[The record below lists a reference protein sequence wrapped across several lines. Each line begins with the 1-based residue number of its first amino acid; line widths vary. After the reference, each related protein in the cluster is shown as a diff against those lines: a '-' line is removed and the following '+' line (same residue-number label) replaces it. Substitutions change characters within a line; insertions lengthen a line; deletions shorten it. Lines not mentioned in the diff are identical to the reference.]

1 MSWQIA
7 IDGPAAS
14 GKSTVAKIIA
24 SKLHFEYIDTGA
36 MYRAVALKAT
46 RLNVNLDDESEF
58 GFVDDTSIDF
68 INNHIYLDSEDVSL
82 EIRNPEMSNKASY
95 VSRYG
100 IVRRRLVALQQELAS
115 SKNIIM
121 DGRDIGTVVLPNANL
136 KIYLVA
142 SSRVRAER
150 RMKERLEKGM
160 DTPSLEETIKEIE
173 ARDYQDSHR
182 EISPLKQADDAI
194 YLDTSE
200 LSVSE
205 VVEEITNLVLKRGYS
220 MEDLEKNVKEEQKE
234 SVEETK
240 VEEVAAPEVKAEEAC
255 EECEAPVE
263 EAKAEEATSE
273 NEESAEETPVEE
285 GDLSLEE
292 NASEEQQ
299 EGEEPK
305 YKEMQLVKG
314 TVIEV
319 QEAQPEKKLG
329 KDKVIKAKE
338 ERVLIELPG
347 GQEGYLFRKDTAGI
361 QDDEDLFDIFIEGDE
376 VEVVIKKIFPDG
388 GKFIFSTILVEK
400 RKELEEFE
408 KVVNERPILKA
419 KVIKQVSDFG
429 LLMKYEDFTC
439 LLPTQL
445 CATPKED
452 FDKLIGKELEV
463 LPIRV
468 DLSRIRIIV
477 SETHA
482 LAKKEKAAKKE
493 FLSKVEVGQVYDG
506 VVKNIES
513 YGAFIELGEGVE
525 GLLHISEV
533 DHKHVSKIE
542 KVLKPGDTVKVQ
554 VIKVEKDHIGLSR
567 KALLPNYWADYFEG
581 KELGDVVTGTITSIN
596 EYGINVNLAPEVEG
610 FIPKSEFSW
619 EKNLKLENAV
629 KVGDEISGKLT
640 EIAFAKKRIIIS
652 VKQMSENPWSE
663 DKVHEGDVVDVT
675 VTEVLENGYNVSY
688 NGLNGYMAKGALS
701 KSVDPETIVA
711 GSQLKT
717 KVRVFDANKQ
727 RFIVSMR
734 DAEEPQ
740 PREEKTFNK
749 YVKSQDKMTNTFGD
763 YIANMKK

>member
-14 GKSTVAKIIA
+14 GKSTVAKILA
-24 SKLHFEYIDTGA
+24 KELHFEYIDTGA

-46 RLNVNLDDESEF
+46 RLNVNLEDESEF
-58 GFVDDTSIDF
+58 TFVEDTMIDF
-68 INNHIYLDSEDVSL
+68 IDNRIYLDSEDVSN

-100 IVRRRLVALQQELAS
+100 IVRRRLVYLQQEMAK

-136 KIYLVA
+136 KIYMVA
-142 SSRVRAER
+142 SSKVRAER
-150 RMKERLEKGM
+150 RMKERLDKGM
-160 DTPSLEETIKEIE
+160 DSPSLEETIKEIE

-182 EISPLKQADDAI
+182 ENSPLKQADDAI

-200 LSVSE
+200 LNVSE
-205 VVEEITNLVLKRGYS
+205 VVKEITNLVLRRGYS
-220 MEDLEKNVKEEQKE
+220 MEDLEKNVNEEQKE

-240 VEEVAAPEVKAEEAC
+240 EAEEVKAEEAPK
-255 EECEAPVE
+255 EEAAPEVAETEETPKEE
-263 EAKAEEATSE
+263 EAKDEEVEISE
-273 NEESAEETPVEE
+273 ADLQVEEPADEETK
-285 GDLSLEE
+285 
-292 NASEEQQ
+292 

-347 GQEGYLFRKDTAGI
+347 GQEGYLFRKDTFGI
-361 QDDEDLFDIFIEGDE
+361 QDDEDLFDIFVEGDE
-376 VEVVIKKIFPDG
+376 IEVVIKKIFPDG

-400 RKELEEFE
+400 RKELVEFE
-408 KVVNERPILKA
+408 KVVAERPILKA

-429 LLMKYEDFTC
+429 LLLKYEDFTC
-439 LLPTQL
+439 LLPTKL
-445 CATPKED
+445 CATPKEE
-452 FDKLIGKELEV
+452 FESLIGKELEV

-482 LAKKEKAAKKE
+482 ITKKEKAAKKE

-513 YGAFIELGEGVE
+513 YGAFIELGDGVE

-533 DHKHVSKIE
+533 DHNRISKVE

-554 VIKVEKDHIGLSR
+554 VINVEKDHIGLSR
-567 KALLPNYWADYFEG
+567 KALLPNHWADYFEG
-581 KELGDVVTGTITSIN
+581 KEIGDVVTGTVTSIN
-596 EYGINVNLAPEVEG
+596 EHGINVALAEEIEG
-610 FIPKSEFSW
+610 FIPKSEYSW
-619 EKNLKLENAV
+619 EKNVKLEDAV

-640 EIAFAKKRIIIS
+640 EVVHSKKRIIIS
-652 VKQMSENPWSE
+652 VKQMSENPWTE
-663 DKVHEGDVVDVT
+663 DKVHEGDVIDVT
-675 VTEVLENGYNVSY
+675 ITEVLENGFNVAY
-688 NGLNGYMAKGALS
+688 EGLNGYMAKGALS
-701 KSVDPETIVA
+701 KSVEPDSVVA
-711 GSQLKT
+711 GTVLKV
-717 KVRVFDANKQ
+717 KVRVFDPNKQ

-740 PREEKTFNK
+740 QREEKSHNK

>member
-24 SKLHFEYIDTGA
+24 KELHFEYIDTGA
-36 MYRAVALKAT
+36 MYRAIALKAT
-46 RLNVNLDDESEF
+46 RLNVNLEDENEF
-58 GFVDDTSIDF
+58 TFVEDTLVDF
-68 INNHIYLDSEDVSL
+68 NDGHIYLDGEDVSS
-82 EIRNPEMSNKASY
+82 EIRNPDMSNKASY

-100 IVRRRLVALQQELAS
+100 IVRRRLVFLQQEMAK

-136 KIYLVA
+136 KVYMVA

-150 RMKERLEKGM
+150 RMKERLDKGM
-160 DTPSLEETIKEIE
+160 DSPSLEETIQEIE

-182 EISPLKQADDAI
+182 ENSPLKQADDAI

-205 VVEEITNLVLKRGYS
+205 VVKEITNLVLKRGYS
-220 MEDLEKNVKEEQKE
+220 MEDLEKNVKEEQNE
-234 SVEETK
+234 SVEEKTSEEV
-240 VEEVAAPEVKAEEAC
+240 VEEAVAEEAPA
-255 EECEAPVE
+255 EETKE
-263 EAKAEEATSE
+263 EALEEA
-273 NEESAEETPVEE
+273 AEETPVEE
-285 GDLSLEE
+285 DPTLEE
-292 NASEEQQ
+292 GKEEAQ
-299 EGEEPK
+299 EGDEPK

-361 QDDEDLFDIFIEGDE
+361 QDDEDLFDIFVEGDE

-400 RKELEEFE
+400 RKELVEFE
-408 KVVNERPILKA
+408 KVVAERPILKA

-445 CATPKED
+445 CATPKEE
-452 FDKLIGKELEV
+452 FESLIGKELEV

-493 FLSKVEVGQVYDG
+493 FLSKIEVGQVYDG

-533 DHKHVSKIE
+533 DHNRISKIE

-567 KALLPNYWADYFEG
+567 KALLPNHWADYFEG
-581 KELGDVVTGTITSIN
+581 KEIGDVVTGTVTSIN
-596 EYGINVNLAPEVEG
+596 EYGINVNLAEEVEG

-619 EKNLKLENAV
+619 EKNLKLEDAV
-629 KVGDEISGKLT
+629 KIGDELSGKLT
-640 EIAFAKKRIIIS
+640 EVVHSKKRIIIS

-663 DKVHEGDVVDVT
+663 DKVHEGDVIEVN
-675 VTEVLENGYNVSY
+675 VTEVLENGFNVSY

-701 KSVDPETIVA
+701 KSVEPESVVA
-711 GSQLKT
+711 GSTIKV

-740 PREEKTFNK
+740 PREEKTYNK

>member
-1 MSWQIA
+1 
-7 IDGPAAS
+7 
-14 GKSTVAKIIA
+14 
-24 SKLHFEYIDTGA
+24 
-36 MYRAVALKAT
+36 
-46 RLNVNLDDESEF
+46 
-58 GFVDDTSIDF
+58 
-68 INNHIYLDSEDVSL
+68 
-82 EIRNPEMSNKASY
+82 
-95 VSRYG
+95 
-100 IVRRRLVALQQELAS
+100 
-115 SKNIIM
+115 
-121 DGRDIGTVVLPNANL
+121 
-136 KIYLVA
+136 
-142 SSRVRAER
+142 
-150 RMKERLEKGM
+150 
-160 DTPSLEETIKEIE
+160 
-173 ARDYQDSHR
+173 
-182 EISPLKQADDAI
+182 
-194 YLDTSE
+194 
-200 LSVSE
+200 
-205 VVEEITNLVLKRGYS
+205 
-220 MEDLEKNVKEEQKE
+220 MEDLEKNVNEEQKE
-234 SVEETK
+234 SVETL
-240 VEEVAAPEVKAEEAC
+240 VEEEKV
-255 EECEAPVE
+255 EAPVE
-263 EAKAEEATSE
+263 EAVAEETVEEVKAEEE
-273 NEESAEETPVEE
+273 AEETPVEE
-285 GDLSLEE
+285 GDLALEE
-292 NASEEQQ
+292 NPLEEEQQ
-299 EGEEPK
+299 DDAEGPK

-361 QDDEDLFDIFIEGDE
+361 QDDEDLFDIFVEGDE

-400 RKELEEFE
+400 RKELVEFE

-445 CATPKED
+445 CATPKEE
-452 FDKLIGKELEV
+452 FESLIGKELEV

-482 LAKKEKAAKKE
+482 IAKKERAAKKE

-533 DHKHVSKIE
+533 DHNRISKIE

-567 KALLPNYWADYFEG
+567 KALLPNHWADYFEG
-581 KELGDVVTGTITSIN
+581 KEIGDVVTGVVTLIN
-596 EYGINVNLAPEVEG
+596 EYGINVKLAEEVEG
-610 FIPKSEFSW
+610 FIPKSEYSW
-619 EKNLKLENAV
+619 EKNLKLEDSV
-629 KVGDEISGKLT
+629 KVGDEVSGKLT
-640 EIAFAKKRIIIS
+640 EVVHSKKRIIIS
-652 VKQMSENPWSE
+652 VKQMSENPWAE
-663 DKVHEGDVVDVT
+663 DKVHEGDVIEVT

-701 KSVDPETIVA
+701 KSVDPETVA
-711 GSQLKT
+711 AGTVLKT

-740 PREEKTFNK
+740 PKEEKSFNK